1 MKAPTL
7 FKTLLLP
14 LPFLFGAAL
23 LSLPLSFG
31 EGMATVYLP
40 IPVGIALTLLW
51 GPLVLLPVF
60 LVAASLAPL
69 FGFSVP
75 TAWLIALGPTCLVA
89 MVSGFYRLAMGPTSV
104 LSSSRS
110 LGIFIGL
117 GLAVPTAVAYL
128 IFLPLAPF
136 FKVPMRLG
144 DTLPLLHI
152 IGENLAVISVLTPAT
167 LFLFE
172 WPKLKKWGDANGS
185 NPFITHP
192 FMIQAPVAVGLSAL
206 MALYPIIGVAA
217 VYLPIAQFAP
227 LFGFIMLGVA
237 LRYGF
242 GHTLLIALWTV
253 VATVLMPHFIG
264 HHPATDSILAPLD
277 VVGDFTMVIMVWF
290 VLLTGRTLSLLRAET
305 KNREIS
311 ENTALKVALR
321 HHAVLSALPD
331 MVFRLTPEGLILDAH
346 SGSPEDFYLAPA
358 LFIGKTLLETMPPAL
373 GPRMTENV
381 ARAARGE
388 PNTFEYDLSVT
399 GGTKRFEARY
409 RPGSDNEVIAV
420 VRDITELD
428 KTRRELESSE
438 ARYRLLFDESPLG
451 IAILSEQ
458 GVVLTANKTATLI
471 TGHAVDK
478 VGELHRDYLTGDPG
492 QLLAAIKSRQ
502 EKGLFQGEYD
512 LRRADGKVI
521 PTYVHTF
528 TVAMPGGGNQ
538 ICVMFEDLRSLH
550 HLKEERDQGRDL
562 LREAEITGRAGAF
575 RFEWDQGPPGQSVP
589 NRIYYSPGAR
599 TLLMLPPD
607 GENSL
612 AALELGMDRG
622 DLARFQAQMQG
633 ALQKGR
639 AELSLSRRVG
649 NAPYRHFEVIMW
661 LDEKVSAGVSLN
673 GLLRDVT
680 ETHHLHETLE
690 EYRTLFHL
698 STEPFAI
705 LNLQGQILEVNP
717 ALCGITGR
725 PSHTLVKQHLLDL
738 IEDPGERE
746 QVSLRLSDSLR
757 LGTFISGVAV
767 GLAVRGG
774 GVHRM
779 LLNLTPDMAGGKAYV
794 VLADVQELESAR
806 KQASENQNRFI
817 DLFTRMPAA
826 FALHSVTWGPDGEAL
841 DYRFLLVNPG
851 FETLTGLKAE
861 AVVGRSVR
869 LVLPDTETF
878 WIQTYGR
885 VVKTGESLTFIQ
897 YNKAI
902 DKYFSVHA
910 YKAREGQ
917 FATVFFDVTE
927 SVKSEDSRRLMEQR
941 LAILMSSLDAVVWEA
956 NSNGQFSYINIAVE
970 RLTGFPVSKWLDPQF
985 HRTRLHPD
993 DLEKWVDAHMVNEGV
1008 KENRVVEYRLRHKEG
1023 HYFWVRNHI
1032 RPALEEERVVG
1043 LRGVW
1048 VDVSDAHAVHSEL
1061 ERRESRF
1068 LAVATTMS
1076 EGLVIQD
1083 EMGQILDCNFAA
1095 ERILGLTRDQLAG
1108 RTPTDPLWRCIRED
1122 GSPFPASEQP
1132 AMVTLATGEPQLDQ
1146 VMGVYKADGSLSW
1159 ILINAHL
1166 IEDAYSRNKQV
1177 VATFRDVTESRR
1189 SFQQLSRELE
1199 HRQRG
1204 LARARELQDQLSHSA
1219 VPLHPAFDL
1228 QGAFIPSEEVAG
1240 DFIRLHLLGQ
1250 NRLLIIMADCTGHGV
1265 EASIMAVLLG
1275 RDCDSLLP
1283 EIESHGDPAALLA
1296 ELNRRM
1302 NRLDLEGHYPALM
1315 AAIIDME
1322 GRHLTWANA
1331 GGEAPLKMNP
1341 AGVNPLPRAPGMY
1354 LGFDSQIIFTNRSCP
1369 LEAGDVLLFCS
1380 DALLELKANAPAS
1393 PELLK
1398 PQVPPESAPTSL
1410 HFLSGVLSL
1419 YKEMRGSSPHDDI
1432 SAVVFRFT
1440 TPWTSSPFQ
1449 SLDPQGPA
1457 CLEALEKAALMGWS
1471 HDEAQGAKDT
1481 LCQWATQDTPPPGPY
1496 ALKIDGQFMTLKSPH
1511 PAPAGSPWK
1520 GQTQG
1525 SALAVSRQAPLMC
1538 RTL

>member
-1 MKAPTL
+1 MKARDL
-7 FKTLLLP
+7 LKTLLLP
-14 LPFLFGAAL
+14 VPVFIGAAL
-23 LSLPLSFG
+23 LSLSFG
-31 EGMATVYLP
+31 EGITTVYLP

-51 GPLVLLPVF
+51 GPLVLVPF
-60 LVAASLAPL
+60 YLVAAGLAPL
-69 FGFSVP
+69 FGFP
-75 TAWLIALGPTCLVA
+75 APAAWLMSLGPTCLVA
-89 MVSGFYRLAMGPTSV
+89 LVAGLYRLAMGQASV

-110 LGIFIGL
+110 FGVFIGL
-117 GLAVPTAVAYL
+117 GLAVPTSVAYL

-136 FKVPMRLG
+136 FKVPLRLG

-152 IGENLAVISVLTPAT
+152 ISENLAVISILTPIT

-172 WPKLKKWGDANGS
+172 HPKLKNHSRSEKK
-185 NPFITHP
+185 PLFTHP
-192 FMIQAPVAVGLSAL
+192 FLIQAPFAINLAAL
-206 MALYPIIGVAA
+206 ITLYMAITVAA
-217 VYLPIAQFAP
+217 VFLPVAQFEP
-227 LFGFIMLGVA
+227 LFGFLMLGVA

-242 GHTLLIALWTV
+242 GHTLLVAFWTV
-253 VATVLMPHFIG
+253 VGTVLLPHAIG
-264 HHPATDSILAPLD
+264 HHPGTQNLLNPVD
-277 VVGDFTMVIMVWF
+277 VVGDFTMVIMIWF
-290 VLLTGRTLSLLRAET
+290 VLLTGRILSQLRAET
-305 KNREIS
+305 ISREIS
-311 ENTALKVALR
+311 ENTALKVAMR
-321 HHAVLSALPD
+321 HHAVLNALPD
-331 MVFRLTPEGLILDAH
+331 MVFRLTAEGLILEAH
-346 SGSPEDFYLAPA
+346 SGSPDDFYLPPSQ
-358 LFIGKTLLETMPPAL
+358 FIGKTLVETMPPNL

-381 ARAARGE
+381 ARASQGE
-388 PNTFEYDLSVT
+388 PNTFEYELPVK

-409 RPGSDNEVIAV
+409 RPGSDGEVVAV
-420 VRDITELD
+420 VRDITDLYKARLD
-428 KTRRELESSE
+428 LESSE

-451 IAILSEQ
+451 IAILDQ
-458 GVVLTANKTATLI
+458 LGLVRAANKTARLI
-471 TGHAVDK
+471 SGYPAK
-478 VGELHRDYLTGDPG
+478 SLGELHRDHLASDPE
-492 QLLAAIKSRQ
+492 QMFLAIKERQ
-502 EKGLFQGEYD
+502 EKGHFQGEYA

-521 PTYVHTF
+521 PTYIHTF

-538 ICVMFEDLRSLH
+538 ICVMFEDLRNLQ

-562 LREAEITGRAGAF
+562 LREAEITGKAGAF
-575 RFEWDQGPPGQSVP
+575 RLVWDQAPPGQNAPS
-589 NRIYYSPGAR
+589 RIYFSPGAK
-599 TLLMLPPD
+599 TLLMLSPD
-607 GENSL
+607 SENSL
-612 AALELGMDRG
+612 ADFESGLEPG

-633 ALQKGR
+633 ALQSGR
-639 AELSLSRRVG
+639 AELSLSRRVA
-649 NAPYRHFEVIMW
+649 NSPYRHFEVIMW
-661 LDEKVSAGVSLN
+661 LDNKVPSGVSLN

-680 ETHHLHETLE
+680 ESHHLHETLE

-705 LNLQGQILEVNP
+705 LNLGGQVLEINP
-717 ALCGITGR
+717 ALSGITGR
-725 PSHTLVKQHLLDL
+725 PSHALVGQNLLDL
-738 IEDPGERE
+738 IADPAERE
-746 QVSLRLSDSLR
+746 QVSHRFADSLR
-757 LGTFISGVAV
+757 LGTFISGLAV
-767 GLAVRGG
+767 GLGVRGG

-806 KQASENQNRFI
+806 KLASENQNRFV

-826 FALHSVTWGPDGEAL
+826 FALHSVTWGPDGEAV

-885 VVKTGESLTFIQ
+885 VVKTGESLTFTQ
-897 YNKAI
+897 YSKAI
-902 DKYFSVHA
+902 DKYFTVHA

-917 FATVFFDVTE
+917 FATVFFDITE
-927 SVKSEDSRRLMEQR
+927 SVKAEDSRRLMEQR

-956 NSNGQFSYINIAVE
+956 NSSGQFTYINIAVE

-993 DLEKWVDAHMVNEGV
+993 DLEKWVDAFMVDEGI
-1008 KENRVVEYRLRHKEG
+1008 KQNRVVEYRLRHKEG

-1032 RPALEEERVVG
+1032 RPALEEDRVVG

-1095 ERILGLTRDQLAG
+1095 ERILGLTRDQMAG
-1108 RTPTDPLWRCIRED
+1108 RTSTDPRWRCIRED
-1122 GSPFPASEQP
+1122 GSPFPGSEHP
-1132 AMVTLATGEPQLDQ
+1132 AMVTLATGEPQLNQ
-1146 VMGVYKADGSLSW
+1146 VMGVYKTDGSLSW
-1159 ILINAHL
+1159 ILINSHL

-1177 VATFRDVTESRR
+1177 VATFRDITESRQ
-1189 SFQQLSRELE
+1189 SFQQLSHELE

-1204 LARARELQDQLSHSA
+1204 LARARELQEQLGHRA
-1219 VPLHPAFDL
+1219 LPLHPAFDL

-1283 EIESHGDPAALLA
+1283 DVERHGDPAAILT
-1296 ELNRRM
+1296 ELNLRM

-1315 AAIIDME
+1315 AAVIDIP
-1322 GRHLTWANA
+1322 GRSLTWANA

-1341 AGVNPLPRAPGMY
+1341 GGVSPLPRAPGMY
-1354 LGFDSQIIFTNRSCP
+1354 LGFDSSIVFENRRCALNP
-1369 LEAGDVLLFCS
+1369 DDILLFCS
-1380 DALLELKANAPAS
+1380 DALLELKPNTPVSPDLLSPRLGPEVVPSAS
-1393 PELLK
+1393 NYL
-1398 PQVPPESAPTSL
+1398 A
-1410 HFLSGVLSL
+1410 GVLAL

-1432 SAVVFRFT
+1432 SALVFRFT
-1440 TPWTSSPFQ
+1440 KPWASPPFVKI
-1449 SLDPQGPA
+1449 DPEEKA
-1457 CLEALEKAALMGWS
+1457 FREALEKAALAGWS
-1471 HDEAQGAKDT
+1471 PTEAEDAKDT
-1481 LCQWATQDTPPPGPY
+1481 LCQWAGEVTPAPGPY
-1496 ALKIDGQFMTLKSPH
+1496 VLHVDGQSMTLQSPH
-1511 PAPAGSPWK
+1511 PAPSGSPWK
-1520 GQTQG
+1520 AKDRG
-1525 SALAVSRQAPLMC
+1525 SAIEVHRKAPLVC
-1538 RTL
+1538 RSL